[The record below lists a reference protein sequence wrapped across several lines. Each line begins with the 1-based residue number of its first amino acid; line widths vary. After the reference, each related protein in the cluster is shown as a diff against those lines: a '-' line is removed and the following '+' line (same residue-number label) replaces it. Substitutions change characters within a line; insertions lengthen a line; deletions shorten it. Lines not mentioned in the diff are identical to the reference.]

1 VWLGLGPA
9 RLRAGRELAERL
21 GETVA
26 TNGLREY
33 YQPYTGA
40 GMGAIDFGWPS
51 LVMELLEPDPSAA
64 RSYLDATAA
73 QPPTAR

>member
-1 VWLGLGPA
+1 M
-9 RLRAGRELAERL
+9 
-21 GETVA
+21 A
-26 TNGLREY
+26 TNGLGEY